1 VLVRLEPG
9 PAPSPPALASAAAE
23 PGELAVAAARF
34 DGREFVAPVFVAAA
48 TRDRYALSAASGV
61 VLPGTPVFNLA
72 GELLAVAA
80 GSPSTSVAHA
90 VGPALQ
96 RLIALRESGRGLP
109 RSLGLS
115 LQPLVGP
122 LAARLGARGVLVG
135 DVAEDG
141 PAARAGL
148 RAGDVLE
155 AVAGTSL
162 TSPEQTRAL
171 IAGAAEELVLRW
183 RRAGRSR
190 ELRIAPELALAA
202 APPASR
208 AAGPPARAVLPLASL
223 DGAGL
228 APEARLVSIEG
239 APVADQSQAERL
251 LRRHRPP
258 WLVHVQEEARR
269 YFALVDGPR
278 P

>member
-1 VLVRLEPG
+1 
-9 PAPSPPALASAAAE
+9 
-23 PGELAVAAARF
+23 
-34 DGREFVAPVFVAAA
+34 
-48 TRDRYALSAASGV
+48 
-61 VLPGTPVFNLA
+61 
-72 GELLAVAA
+72 
-80 GSPSTSVAHA
+80 
-90 VGPALQ
+90 
-96 RLIALRESGRGLP
+96 
-109 RSLGLS
+109 
-115 LQPLVGP
+115 
-122 LAARLGARGVLVG
+122 
-135 DVAEDG
+135 
-141 PAARAGL
+141 
-148 RAGDVLE
+148 
-155 AVAGTSL
+155 VAGTSL